1 MAGENYI
8 GLKISLISLSDI
20 RYVGILHSINA
31 QDSTVGLKQVRSFGT
46 EGRKGKLE
54 EEIPPSENVFDYVVF
69 RGSDIKDLQ
78 VFEAPPKPTPPPQSL
93 PQDPAI
99 MSMSGYPPM
108 NPYMSGNM
116 YMQPPS
122 VSQQLPHQQQQP
134 PFQPPPVLQQ
144 PHLQQSQPPQPQ
156 PHPLQQ
162 QTKPLQTQP
171 QQQHRQVQPQQPQQ
185 HQQPPKQQQQ
195 QQPQQQPQQQQQ
207 QPIQGYWKPT
217 YTETEVDQL
226 EKDTLDELKAELA
239 EADALQPNINEAT
252 IEELAKKV
260 SELNPVDEPKQSS
273 DEHRPNNR
281 RHDHSNHRGKRHS
294 NDRQVNHKNK
304 NDFNIPSSEFDFEA
318 SNAKFDKNE
327 IIKKDEGN
335 ALEAIADIPPPDS
348 FYNKS
353 SFFDNISCESKERAE
368 QRDNEQRRN
377 RFQEERKLNLE
388 TFGQASVDQSRYRSN
403 YNRGRGGNYRGR
415 GGYYRSGNRSNTTN
429 GGYRQNNKA

>member
-1 MAGENYI
+1 
-8 GLKISLISLSDI
+8 
-20 RYVGILHSINA
+20 
-31 QDSTVGLKQVRSFGT
+31 
-46 EGRKGKLE
+46 
-54 EEIPPSENVFDYVVF
+54 
-69 RGSDIKDLQ
+69 
-78 VFEAPPKPTPPPQSL
+78 
-93 PQDPAI
+93 
-99 MSMSGYPPM
+99 M
-108 NPYMSGNM
+108 NPYMGGNM
-116 YMQPPS
+116 YMQPPP

-144 PHLQQSQPPQPQ
+144 PHLHQSQ

-195 QQPQQQPQQQQQ
+195 QQQQPPLQQQQQQPQQQPQQQ

-327 IIKKDEGN
+327 VIKKDEGSV
-335 ALEAIADIPPPDS
+335 LETVADIPPPDS
-348 FYNKS
+348 FYNKVI
-353 SFFDNISCESKERAE
+353 D
-368 QRDNEQRRN
+368 
-377 RFQEERKLNLE
+377 
-388 TFGQASVDQSRYRSN
+388 TV
-403 YNRGRGGNYRGR
+403 
-415 GGYYRSGNRSNTTN
+415 
-429 GGYRQNNKA
+429 